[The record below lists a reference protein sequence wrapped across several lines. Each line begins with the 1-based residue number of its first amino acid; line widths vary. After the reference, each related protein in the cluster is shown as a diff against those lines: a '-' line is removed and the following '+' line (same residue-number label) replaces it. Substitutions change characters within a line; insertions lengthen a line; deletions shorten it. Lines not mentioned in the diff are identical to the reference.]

1 MEIGVVVVIWDR
13 IIEGL
18 EVLTAVAKRHKQCN
32 GLTERNFRVTR
43 FPMQVAASEST
54 SRASQDNV
62 LVVFG
67 GLLLVML
74 LAALD
79 STIVATALPTIVG
92 EFGGLAHISW
102 VVTAYLLAQTIVTP
116 VYGKLGDLYGRKRVL
131 QVAIVIFLIGSALCG
146 LSQSMSHL
154 IIFRAIQGLGGG
166 GLMVT
171 TQAVVADVVPA
182 RTRGRYQGIFGAA
195 FGFASIA
202 GPLVGGY
209 FTTHWTWRWIFYIN
223 LPVGIIALVVLAVTL
238 PAQSSYARHAI
249 DYAGAAVLALTLASI
264 VLLTDLGGTVY
275 EWTSPTMIGL
285 IVMAVAGVIAFVL
298 IERRAREPILPL
310 QLFRSRDVWVTSVV
324 GLIVGFALIG
334 SVTYLPVFLQIVKGL
349 SPTESG
355 LRMVPLMTGT
365 LVTSILAGQFVSRTG
380 RYKLFPI
387 IGTAIVAIS
396 LFVISRMT
404 AETSPL
410 AASLYMLL
418 LGLGLGFV
426 MQVLIIAVQN
436 AVDYRDLGVATSNAI
451 LFRFIGGSLG
461 TALLGAVLAT
471 QLHANVERLIPGA
484 AALDLISPQALAGL
498 SSTVRSAYI
507 EAFVASLSSVFLVAA
522 AIALLGFLLSF
533 FLPERPLRE
542 TIAAAAEADIGG
554 EIAQTFAMPTDTG
567 SREQLLRGLAVLADR
582 DVRRRYIAAIVE
594 RAGVDLS
601 PAAAWLLVQI
611 ERERGVDVGELGRR
625 GKADAKKLKAATAEL
640 LHESLIEAGSVAN
653 VYALTEAG
661 CEIFNRLA
669 AARREH
675 LAELWPEWSPK
686 KREEVAEIL
695 RRLARELIPEA
706 EAA

>member
-1 MEIGVVVVIWDR
+1 ME
-13 IIEGL
+13 
-18 EVLTAVAKRHKQCN
+18 
-32 GLTERNFRVTR
+32 
-43 FPMQVAASEST
+43 AAARADLVSRT
-54 SRASQDNV
+54 SHDNV

-116 VYGKLGDLYGRKRVL
+116 IYGKLGDLYGRKRVL

-171 TQAVVADVVPA
+171 TQAIVADVVPP
-182 RTRGRYQGIFGAA
+182 RQRGRYQGIFGAA
-195 FGFASIA
+195 FGVASIA
-202 GPLVGGY
+202 GPLLGGY

-223 LPVGIIALVVLAVTL
+223 LPVGTIALLVLAATL
-238 PAQSSYARHAI
+238 PRQSSFARHAV
-249 DYAGAAVLALTLASI
+249 DYLGAGLLAVSLAAI
-264 VLLTDLGGTVY
+264 VLVTDLGGTEYPWSSSLIIGSIV
-275 EWTSPTMIGL
+275 IGVAGL
-285 IVMAVAGVIAFVL
+285 IGFVF
-298 IERRAREPILPL
+298 IERRAKEPILPL
-310 QLFRSRDVWVTSVV
+310 RLFRIRDVWVTSIV
-324 GLIVGFALIG
+324 GLIVGFALLG

-349 SPTESG
+349 SPTASG
-355 LRMVPLMTGT
+355 LRMVPLMGGT
-365 LVTSILAGQFVSRTG
+365 LLTSILAGQLASRRG
-380 RYKLFPI
+380 KYKIFPI
-387 IGTAIVAIS
+387 VGTAIVTVA
-396 LFVISRMT
+396 LLLISRMT
-404 AETSPL
+404 AETSTL
-410 AASLYMLL
+410 AGSSYFLL

-471 QLHANVERLIPGA
+471 QLNINVQRLLPGTGA
-484 AALDLISPQALAGL
+484 IDSISPQALAGL
-498 SSTVRSAYI
+498 TPAVRAAYT
-507 EAFVASLSSVFLVAA
+507 EAFVASLSTVFIVAA
-522 AIALLGFLLSF
+522 ASAFFGLVVSL

-542 TIAAAAEADIGG
+542 TIAAAAETDIGG
-554 EIAQTFAMPTDTG
+554 DIAQTFAMPTDSD
-567 SREQLLRGLAVLADR
+567 SRRELLRGLAVLADR
-582 DVRRRYIAAIVE
+582 DVRRRYISAIVE
-594 RAGVDLS
+594 RAGVDLN
-601 PAAAWLLVQI
+601 PTEAWLLVQI
-611 ERERGVDVGELGRR
+611 ERERGVEVQELGRR
-625 GKADAKKLKAATAEL
+625 GKCAADKIKAATAVL
-640 LHESLIEAGSVAN
+640 LDKSLIEADSVVN
-653 VYALTEAG
+653 VYRLTGAG
-661 CEIFNRLA
+661 CEMYNRLVT
-669 AARREH
+669 ARRAH

>member
-1 MEIGVVVVIWDR
+1 
-13 IIEGL
+13 
-18 EVLTAVAKRHKQCN
+18 
-32 GLTERNFRVTR
+32 
-43 FPMQVAASEST
+43 
-54 SRASQDNV
+54 
-62 LVVFG
+62 
-67 GLLLVML
+67 ML

-116 VYGKLGDLYGRKRVL
+116 IYGKLGDLYGRKRVL
-131 QVAIVIFLIGSALCG
+131 QFAIVLFLIGSALCG

-154 IIFRAIQGLGGG
+154 IIFRAVQGLGGG

-171 TQAVVADVVPA
+171 TQAVVADVVPP
-182 RTRGRYQGIFGAA
+182 RDRGRYQGIFGAA
-195 FGFASIA
+195 FGFASVA

-223 LPVGIIALVVLAVTL
+223 LPVGIIALVVLAATL
-238 PAQSSYARHAI
+238 PAQSSFARHAI
-249 DYAGAAVLALTLASI
+249 DYAGAAALALTLASI
-264 VLLTDLGGTVY
+264 VLVTDLGGTVY
-275 EWTSPTMIGL
+275 PWSSPLVIVL
-285 IVMAVAGVIAFVL
+285 IVLAVAGLIAFVVV
-298 IERRAREPILPL
+298 ERRAREPILPL
-310 QLFRSRDVWVTSVV
+310 QLFRMRDVWVTSVV

-355 LRMVPLMTGT
+355 LRMVPLMGGT
-365 LVTSILAGQFVSRTG
+365 LVTSIIAGQLVSRTG
-380 RYKLFPI
+380 KYKLFPI
-387 IGTAIVAIS
+387 IGTAIVAVS
-396 LFVISRMT
+396 LLLISRMT
-404 AETSPL
+404 AETSTL

-436 AVDYRDLGVATSNAI
+436 AVDYRELGVATSNAI

-471 QLHANVERLIPGA
+471 QLHANVNRLLPGT

-498 SSTVRSAYI
+498 SASVRAAYT
-507 EAFVASLSSVFLVAA
+507 EAFVESLSTVFLVAA
-522 AIALLGFLLSF
+522 AIAFFGLLVALL
-533 FLPERPLRE
+533 LPERPLRE

-554 EIAQTFAMPTDTG
+554 EIAQTFAMPTDTD

-582 DVRRRYIAAIVE
+582 DVRRRYIAAIVT
-594 RAGVDLS
+594 RAGVDLN
-601 PAAAWLLVQI
+601 PTEAWLLVQI
-611 ERERGVDVGELGRR
+611 ERERGVEVNELGRR
-625 GKADAKKLKAATAEL
+625 GKCDAQKLKAATAEL
-640 LHESLIEAGSVAN
+640 LDKSLIAAEADDD
-653 VYALTEAG
+653 VYRLTGTG
-661 CEIFNRLA
+661 CEIYNRLV

-686 KREEVAEIL
+686 KREEVAEML

-706 EAA
+706 EGAGNVIPR

>member
-1 MEIGVVVVIWDR
+1 
-13 IIEGL
+13 
-18 EVLTAVAKRHKQCN
+18 
-32 GLTERNFRVTR
+32 
-43 FPMQVAASEST
+43 MQAAASADAT

-116 VYGKLGDLYGRKRVL
+116 IYGKLGDLYGRKRVL

-146 LSQSMSHL
+146 LSRSMSHL
-154 IIFRAIQGLGGG
+154 IIFRAVQGLGGG
-166 GLMVT
+166 GLTVT
-171 TQAVVADVVPA
+171 TQAVVADVVPP
-182 RTRGRYQGIFGAA
+182 RSRGRYQGIFGAA

-223 LPVGIIALVVLAVTL
+223 LPVGIVALLVLAATL
-238 PAQSSYARHAI
+238 PAQTSFARHAI
-249 DYAGAAVLALTLASI
+249 DYFGAALLALTLGSL

-275 EWTSPTMIGL
+275 EWSSPLMIGL
-285 IVMAVAGVIAFVL
+285 IVLAIGGLIVFVL
-298 IERRAREPILPL
+298 VERHAREPILPI
-310 QLFRSRDVWVTSVV
+310 QLFLTRDVWVTSVV

-355 LRMVPLMTGT
+355 LRMVPLMAGT
-365 LVTSILAGQFVSRTG
+365 LVTSILAGQLVSRTG
-380 RYKLFPI
+380 KYKLFPI
-387 IGTAIVAIS
+387 IGTTIVTLS
-396 LFVISRMT
+396 LLLISRMT
-404 AETSPL
+404 AETSTL
-410 AASLYMLL
+410 GASLYMLL

-436 AVDYRDLGVATSNAI
+436 AVEYRELGVATSNAI

-461 TALLGAVLAT
+461 TALLGAILAT
-471 QLHANVERLIPGA
+471 QLNVNVQRLMPGI
-484 AALDLISPQALAGL
+484 AALDSISPQALAGL
-498 SSTVRSAYI
+498 SPSLRAAYT
-507 EAFVASLSSVFLVAA
+507 EAFVASLSTVFLVAA
-522 AIALLGFLLSF
+522 AIAFFGLLIALL
-533 FLPERPLRE
+533 LPERPLRE

-554 EIAQTFAMPTDTG
+554 EIAQTFSMPTDTD
-567 SREQLLRGLAVLADR
+567 SRKTLLRGLAVLADR
-582 DVRRRYIAAIVE
+582 DVRRRYIASIVA
-594 RAGVDLS
+594 RAGVDLNTT
-601 PAAAWLLVQI
+601 AAWLLVQI
-611 ERERGVDVGELGRR
+611 ERERGVDVNELGRR
-625 GKADAKKLKAATAEL
+625 GKCEAKKLKAATTEL
-640 LHESLIEAGSVAN
+640 LDKSLIAPGSVAD
-653 VYALTEAG
+653 VYALTEPG
-661 CEIFNRLA
+661 CEIYNRLV
-669 AARREH
+669 AARRAH

>member
-1 MEIGVVVVIWDR
+1 
-13 IIEGL
+13 
-18 EVLTAVAKRHKQCN
+18 
-32 GLTERNFRVTR
+32 
-43 FPMQVAASEST
+43 MQAAASADLT
-54 SRASQDNV
+54 SRASHDNV

-116 VYGKLGDLYGRKRVL
+116 IYGKLGDLYGRKRVL

-154 IIFRAIQGLGGG
+154 IIFRAVQGLGGG

-171 TQAVVADVVPA
+171 TQAVVADVVPPRA
-182 RTRGRYQGIFGAA
+182 RGRYQGIFGAA

-223 LPVGIIALVVLAVTL
+223 LPVGIVALVVLAATL
-238 PAQSSYARHAI
+238 PAQSSFARHAI
-249 DYAGAAVLALTLASI
+249 DYVGAAVLALTLASL
-264 VLLTDLGGTVY
+264 VLVTDLGGAVY
-275 EWTSPTMIGL
+275 SWSSPLMIGL
-285 IVMAVAGVIAFVL
+285 IVVAVAGLIAFVVV
-298 IERRAREPILPL
+298 ERRASEPILPL
-310 QLFRSRDVWVTSVV
+310 QLFRTRDVWVTSVV

-365 LVTSILAGQFVSRTG
+365 LVTSILAGQLVSRTG
-380 RYKLFPI
+380 KYKLFPI
-387 IGTAIVAIS
+387 IGTTIVTLS
-396 LFVISRMT
+396 LLLISRMT
-404 AETSPL
+404 ADTSTI
-410 AASLYMLL
+410 AAELYMAL

-436 AVDYRDLGVATSNAI
+436 AVDYRELGVATSNAI
-451 LFRFIGGSLG
+451 LFRFVGGSLG

-471 QLHANVERLIPGA
+471 QLQAHAQRLMPGT

-498 SSTVRSAYI
+498 SPALRGAYI
-507 EAFVASLSSVFLVAA
+507 EAFVASLNTVFLVAA
-522 AIALLGFLLSF
+522 AISFFGLVVALL
-533 FLPERPLRE
+533 LPERPLRE
-542 TIAAAAEADIGG
+542 TVAAAAEADIGG
-554 EIAQTFAMPTDTG
+554 EMSQTFPMVTDTD
-567 SREQLLRGLAVLADR
+567 SREKLLRGLAVLADR
-582 DVRRRYIAAIVE
+582 DVRRRYIAAIVS

-601 PAAAWLLVQI
+601 PTAAWLLVQI
-611 ERERGVDVGELGRR
+611 ERERGVDVNELGRR
-625 GKADAKKLKAATAEL
+625 GKCDAKNLQTAKAEL
-640 LHESLIEAGSVAN
+640 LHKSLIIAGDAAD
-653 VYALTEAG
+653 VYRLTEAG
-661 CEIFNRLA
+661 CEMYNRLVT
-669 AARREH
+669 ARREH

>member
-1 MEIGVVVVIWDR
+1 
-13 IIEGL
+13 
-18 EVLTAVAKRHKQCN
+18 
-32 GLTERNFRVTR
+32 
-43 FPMQVAASEST
+43 MQVAAPADLT
-54 SRASQDNV
+54 SRASPDNL

-116 VYGKLGDLYGRKRVL
+116 IYGKLGDLYGRKRVL

-171 TQAVVADVVPA
+171 TQAVVADVVPPRA
-182 RTRGRYQGIFGAA
+182 RGRYQGIFGAA

-209 FTTHWTWRWIFYIN
+209 FTTHWNRRWIFYIN
-223 LPVGIIALVVLAVTL
+223 LPVGIIALVVLAATL

-249 DYAGAAVLALTLASI
+249 DYAGAAVLALTLASV
-264 VLLTDLGGTVY
+264 VLVTDLGGAVY
-275 EWTSPTMIGL
+275 SWLSPMMVGLIAISVAGL
-285 IVMAVAGVIAFVL
+285 IVFVL
-298 IERRAREPILPL
+298 VERRARQPILPL
-310 QLFRSRDVWVTSVV
+310 QLFLTRDVWVTSVV

-334 SVTYLPVFLQIVKGL
+334 SVTYLPVYLQIVKGL

-355 LRMVPLMTGT
+355 LRMVPLMAGT
-365 LVTSILAGQFVSRTG
+365 LVTSILAGQLVSRTG
-380 RYKLFPI
+380 KYKLFPI
-387 IGTAIVAIS
+387 IGTAIVALS
-396 LFVISRMT
+396 LLLISRMT
-404 AETSPL
+404 AETSML
-410 AASLYMLL
+410 AASLYMSL

-436 AVDYRDLGVATSNAI
+436 AVDYRELGVATSNAI
-451 LFRFIGGSLG
+451 LFRYIGGSLG

-471 QLHANVERLIPGA
+471 QLQANVQRLMPGT

-498 SSTVRSAYI
+498 SPAIRGAYI
-507 EAFVASLSSVFLVAA
+507 EAFVASLSTVFLVAA
-522 AIALLGFLLSF
+522 VIACFGLLVALL
-533 FLPERPLRE
+533 LPERPLRE
-542 TIAAAAEADIGG
+542 TIAAATEADIGG
-554 EIAQTFAMPTDTG
+554 EIGQTFAMPVDTD
-567 SREQLLRGLAVLADR
+567 SRKQLLRGLAVLADR
-582 DVRRRYIAAIVE
+582 DVRRRYIASIVA

-601 PAAAWLLVQI
+601 PTAAWLLVQI
-611 ERERGVDVGELGRR
+611 ERERGVDVNELGRR
-625 GKADAKKLKAATAEL
+625 GKCDAKNLQAAAAEL
-640 LHESLIEAGSVAN
+640 LHKSLIAAGADAD
-653 VYALTEAG
+653 VYRLTKAG
-661 CEIFNRLA
+661 CEIYNRLV